1 MSKDEINELKKDL
14 SWFTETL
21 CTSGFEE
28 DFSKRLKELC
38 KDYADRTRETQY
50 GDLILTHE
58 GEGKKKI
65 LLTAHMDIPGAIV
78 TSIDDEGFI
87 RFTYIG
93 GLDTRVIPNQ
103 RVSFYTLDKVIV
115 GVVGTKSLHL
125 VPEDEAQKVT
135 PMDELFVDIGAHSRE
150 EVEKLG
156 IKIGTPMTFCASIN
170 FLQNNT
176 VAGVG
181 FDNRACCTILY
192 RVLKKVREQK
202 RTEDVFFA
210 FTTREELSMLG
221 CELAANIVLP
231 HYAFI
236 LDIAPT
242 GDTPDLAD
250 SRIPVRLEGGPTF
263 LIKQGEDIIHIPL
276 FRRLQE
282 IAAKH
287 NIPTQS
293 CSMEWEMTETHKIQ
307 EIKHG
312 VPTLDICLPMRYAH
326 SAVETVSLEDMLQ
339 IEKLLL
345 ALIEEIQ

>member
-1 MSKDEINELKKDL
+1 MNKDEVDELKRDL
-14 SWFTETL
+14 AWFTETL
-21 CTSGFEE
+21 CASGFEE
-28 DFSKRLKELC
+28 DFSKKLKDLC
-38 KDYADRTRETQY
+38 RDYADKTRETLY
-50 GDLILTHE
+50 GDLIFAHE

-78 TSIDDEGFI
+78 TSIDDDGFI

-93 GLDTRVIPNQ
+93 GLDTRALPNQ
-103 RVSFYTLDKVIV
+103 KVSLYTPDKVVI

-125 VPEDEAQKVT
+125 VPEDEAHRVT

-156 IKIGTPMTFCASIN
+156 IRIGTPMTFCSSLS
-170 FLQNNT
+170 FLQNNKVT
-176 VAGVG
+176 GVG
-181 FDNRACCTILY
+181 FDNRAFCAILY
-192 RVLKKVREQK
+192 RLLRKVKEMR
-202 RTEDVFFA
+202 RTEDIFFA

-231 HYAFI
+231 DYAFI
-236 LDIAPT
+236 LDIAPA
-242 GDTPDLAD
+242 GDTPDLVD
-250 SRIPVRLEGGPTF
+250 SRIPVKLGGGPTF

-276 FRRLQE
+276 YRKVLE

-287 NIPTQS
+287 GIPTQS

-312 VPTLDICLPMRYAH
+312 VPTLDICLPIRYAH

-345 ALIEEIQ
+345 ALIEEIW